1 MTKRLIV
8 FFLIGMLL
16 MSAVAFL
23 KLGAASKAIVVP
35 DNYPSITMAIAN
47 AADGDVIYVRSGFY
61 NETVLEINKTVT
73 ISGEDVKNTIV
84 NLTPPLR
91 NYTCIMGHVH
101 WEPSDAVK
109 INANGVKIFGLTISS
124 AGSIAGNGDGTQ
136 LVSNIINV
144 TMSARLT
151 GNKIT
156 IARNT
161 INADDWRVI
170 GSDLALAQNTISPR
184 GKEVHTDG
192 NNCNI
197 TGNAINGTLWLTGS
211 SKRVIGNSYEALFSP
226 QGDSNV
232 ISHNSGPISLG
243 NSAYS
248 CSNNVIS
255 GNLIKGPS
263 VWGIWI
269 GAHCNSNL
277 FFDNYIAD
285 EGYDPIGGAFNTAIN
300 FGGDTS
306 IGTNNTFYHNVFVNN
321 QANVKFNNRMVI
333 SGNNWDNGIQ
343 GNYWSDY
350 NGSDADGDGTGD
362 TPYIINSA
370 NSDGHPLIAQPFG
383 MPIIDVP
390 PPVYDPPIEIS
401 DVLFTEPSTPTPTT
415 TPSQSATNDK
425 PTTQS
430 ITPNN
435 PSFTQTTPEYAT
447 VVVLLLALTI
457 ALFSIVITIRRITYT
472 RKRVSSNSL

>member
-1 MTKRLIV
+1 MTKRLTV
-8 FFLIGMLL
+8 LFLVCLLL

-23 KLGAASKAIVVP
+23 EMSAASRAIVVP

-47 AADGDVIYVRSGFY
+47 AADGDVINIRSGFY
-61 NETVLEINKTVT
+61 NETVLEINRAVT
-73 ISGEDVKNTIV
+73 IKGEDVKNTIV

-91 NYTCIMGHVH
+91 NFTCIMGHVH
-101 WEPSDAVK
+101 WEPSDAIKVNTDNVK
-109 INANGVKIFGLTISS
+109 ISDLAIST
-124 AGSIAGNGDGTQ
+124 AGSISGNGDGIE

-156 IARNT
+156 VARNT
-161 INADDWRVI
+161 INADDWRVT
-170 GSDLALAQNTISPR
+170 GSDLTLAQNTISPR
-184 GKEVHTDG
+184 GKEVHSDG

-197 TGNAINGTLWLTGS
+197 TENAINGTLWLTGS
-211 SKRVIGNSYEALFSP
+211 SNRVIGNSYEALFSP

-248 CSNNVIS
+248 CSNNIVS

-277 FFDNYIAD
+277 FIDNYFAD
-285 EGYDPIGGAFNTAIN
+285 EGYDPIGGSFNTAIN
-300 FGGDTS
+300 FGGDNS
-306 IGTNNTFYHNVFVNN
+306 IGTNNTFYHNAFVNN
-321 QANVKFNNRMVI
+321 QANVKFNNGMVI

-350 NGSDADGDGTGD
+350 NGSDTDGDGVGD
-362 TPYIINSA
+362 IPYIINSA
-370 NSDGHPLIAQPFG
+370 NSDDHPLITQPFDI
-383 MPIIDVP
+383 PTINVP
-390 PPVYDPPIEIS
+390 PPIYNSPITIP
-401 DVLFTEPSTPTPTT
+401 DALLTQPSTPTPTT
-415 TPSQSATNDK
+415 NPTQLATNNK
-425 PTTQS
+425 PATQS
-430 ITPNN
+430 TAPNN
-435 PSFTQTTPEYAT
+435 PASQQTIPEFAT
-447 VVVLLLALTI
+447 ALILLLASATALVAVII
-457 ALFSIVITIRRITYT
+457 ALRLKKPVP
-472 RKRVSSNSL
+472 KGGL